1 MTNRFPLPWSIE
13 EQDRRFVVRDKN
25 GRALHT
31 VYFED
36 EPKRCLFTRDE
47 ARYIR
52 SLSKMPAA
60 SLATSLLRSLAFL
73 CSLSA
78 RCASLPLPATI

>member
-13 EQDRRFVVRDKN
+13 EQDHRFVVRDKN

-47 ARYIR
+47 ARYIAR
-52 SLSKMPAA
+52 GVAKLPEV
-60 SLATSLLRSLAFL
+60 LRQG
-73 CSLSA
+73 
-78 RCASLPLPATI
+78 